1 MTFKNFSIIL
11 ISCIVFSLIGC
22 ENDTTIQQDQK
33 QEKPISKKDKSKN
46 KDDDLDIII
55 TPTGSI
61 MVI

>member
-1 MTFKNFSIIL
+1 MFKNFSIIL
-11 ISCIVFSLIGC
+11 ISCIAFSLIGC
-22 ENDTTIQQDQK
+22 EGDTTIQQDQK
-33 QEKPISKKDKSKN
+33 QEKPISKKDKSEN